1 MMSERRIHLKMT
13 KKVIDQYCTYI
24 VFLSIRFTLKAHR
37 SKPYLQKNEQGLVVP
52 RHLLS
57 DDRIKQHILEKAN
70 LLPSGHAKRMQLLSL
85 RCHHYLMR
93 IQRHLL
99 QGAKTPR

>member
-1 MMSERRIHLKMT
+1 MMSERRIHLKMI
-13 KKVIDQYCTYI
+13 KKIIEQYYTHIVI
-24 VFLSIRFTLKAHR
+24 FFHLKVHI
-37 SKPYLQKNEQGLVVP
+37 SKPYLQKNEQGLVGP
-52 RHLLS
+52 RHLSS
-57 DDRIKQHILEKAN
+57 DDRIRQHILETAN
-70 LLPSGHAKRMQLLSL
+70 LLPSGHAKRMPLLSL